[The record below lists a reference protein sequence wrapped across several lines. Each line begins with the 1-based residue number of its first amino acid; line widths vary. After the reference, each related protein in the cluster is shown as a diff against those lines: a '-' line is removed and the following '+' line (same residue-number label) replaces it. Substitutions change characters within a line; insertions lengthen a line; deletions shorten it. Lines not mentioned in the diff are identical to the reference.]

1 MHLKTQLKNAI
12 KKCIKKC
19 NLKMNFKNTFPILRA
34 AVKLNGKIRLIY
46 VKKGKSQK

>member
-1 MHLKTQLKNAI
+1 MHFKMQLNAFL
-12 KKCIKKC
+12 KC